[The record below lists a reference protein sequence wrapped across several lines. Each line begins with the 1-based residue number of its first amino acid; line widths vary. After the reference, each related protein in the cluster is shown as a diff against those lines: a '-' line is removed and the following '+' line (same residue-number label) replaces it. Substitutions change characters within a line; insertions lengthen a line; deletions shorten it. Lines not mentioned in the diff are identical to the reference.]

1 MFREVT
7 RVRQKLEKDEC
18 VRLLGESRR
27 GVLSVIGDDGY
38 PYGVPLNHWYCPEDG
53 KLYFHSGKTGHKID
67 AIRACDKAS
76 YCVMGDGVRNPGE
89 WWLTFRSVIV
99 FGRIEIVASQERAL
113 EISRSLSYVFT
124 SDEDYIRREIDNSGP
139 AVLVFSLVPEHI
151 TGKTVREK

>member
-1 MFREVT
+1 MKCIMQEVAQAIAMHST
-7 RVRQKLEKDEC
+7 LQKTSKEALVAAGLEDARAEA
-18 VRLLGESRR
+18 LLASAPIPGFT
-27 GVLSVIGDDGY
+27 
-38 PYGVPLNHWYCPEDG
+38 PYTLRAVPEL
-53 KLYFHSGKTGHKID
+53 LD

-151 TGKTVREK
+151 TGKTVAD

>member
-7 RVRQKLEKDEC
+7 RVRQKLERDEC
-18 VRLLGESRR
+18 VRLLAETRR
-27 GVLSVIGDDGY
+27 GVLSVFGDDDY

-53 KLYFHSGKTGHKID
+53 KIYFHSGKTGHKID